1 MNVTNSRSAIF
12 LDEMGVGVQ
21 WQLRQRPAAPDAG
34 EVLAEA
40 PALSTTPVS
49 APAPAPAPA
58 PPPAPVHATAPAPV
72 APPIPSHVAADST
85 TPQAEAASRSD
96 ADLNVDAD
104 ADVDV
109 DADTDTAW
117 FDDVPAPAPA
127 APISDAEIASLDW
140 PSLRRAISQCTR
152 CTLCESRRHPLAGRG
167 SPSARTIALV
177 AAPSL
182 QDEQERQ
189 VVAGDAGQLL
199 ANMLKAI
206 DLDVEADV
214 YVTPL
219 VKCRPANE
227 QGLDRA
233 PTGEELLVCRPYL
246 ERELALTGATLA
258 LTFGQH
264 AARGLM
270 LGAAARGAVLSYGA
284 AGLPVVATYHPQD
297 LLQRR
302 ADKARAWADLCLAR
316 SVRD

>member
-21 WQLRQRPAAPDAG
+21 WQLRQRPVAPESD
-34 EVLAEA
+34 EVQAEVPEA
-40 PALSTTPVS
+40 SMVASEPRHEAVVAEVQS
-49 APAPAPAPA
+49 ATPAPLAQPSPA
-58 PPPAPVHATAPAPV
+58 
-72 APPIPSHVAADST
+72 HVAIDSAALQHENDT
-85 TPQAEAASRSD
+85 GSDPDTDAE
-96 ADLNVDAD
+96 
-104 ADVDV
+104 
-109 DADTDTAW
+109 TDTAW

-140 PSLRRAISQCTR
+140 PALRKAISQCTR

-167 SPSARTIALV
+167 SPAARTIALV
-177 AAPSL
+177 AAASH

-199 ANMLKAI
+199 ANMFKAI
-206 DLDVEADV
+206 DLDIEADV
-214 YVTPL
+214 YLTPL

-227 QGLDRA
+227 QGQDRA
-233 PTGEELLVCRPYL
+233 PTGEELLACRPYL

-284 AGLPVVATYHPQD
+284 AALPVVATYHPQD
-297 LLQRR
+297 LLQRPE
-302 ADKARAWADLCLAR
+302 DKAKAWADLCLAR

>member
-21 WQLRQRPAAPDAG
+21 WQLRQRPAGPATGEVQAGAPDAPMVAS
-34 EVLAEA
+34 EPRDETVAAEA
-40 PALSTTPVS
+40 PVVTVAAV
-49 APAPAPAPA
+49 PAPAAPA
-58 PPPAPVHATAPAPV
+58 EADSRSEGV
-72 APPIPSHVAADST
+72 AEGVAEGDAGGAADS
-85 TPQAEAASRSD
+85 
-96 ADLNVDAD
+96 
-104 ADVDV
+104 
-109 DADTDTAW
+109 DTAW

-127 APISDAEIASLDW
+127 APISEQEIAALDW
-140 PSLRRAISQCTR
+140 PALRKAISQCTR

-167 SPSARTIALV
+167 SPTARTIALV
-177 AAPSL
+177 AAASH

-219 VKCRPANE
+219 VKCRPTNQ
-227 QGLDRA
+227 QGQDRA
-233 PTGEELLVCRPYL
+233 PTGEELLACRPYL

-284 AGLPVVATYHPQD
+284 AALPVVATYHPQD
-297 LLQRR
+297 LLQRPE
-302 ADKARAWADLCLAR
+302 DKAKAWADLCLAR

>member
-21 WQLRQRPAAPDAG
+21 WQLRQRPAGPATSEAQAGAPDVPMAASEPHYETVAA
-34 EVLAEA
+34 EVPVVTVAA
-40 PALSTTPVS
+40 VS
-49 APAPAPAPA
+49 APAAPA
-58 PPPAPVHATAPAPV
+58 APAE
-72 APPIPSHVAADST
+72 ADS
-85 TPQAEAASRSD
+85 RSEGVAVGD
-96 ADLNVDAD
+96 ADS
-104 ADVDV
+104 
-109 DADTDTAW
+109 DTDSDTAW

-127 APISDAEIASLDW
+127 APISDAEIAALDW
-140 PSLRRAISQCTR
+140 PALRKAISQCTR

-177 AAPSL
+177 AAASQ

-219 VKCRPANE
+219 VKCRPTNQ
-227 QGLDRA
+227 QGQDRA
-233 PTGEELLVCRPYL
+233 PTGEELLACRPYL

-284 AGLPVVATYHPQD
+284 AALPVVATYHPQD
-297 LLQRR
+297 LLQRPE
-302 ADKARAWADLCLAR
+302 DKAKAWADLCLAR